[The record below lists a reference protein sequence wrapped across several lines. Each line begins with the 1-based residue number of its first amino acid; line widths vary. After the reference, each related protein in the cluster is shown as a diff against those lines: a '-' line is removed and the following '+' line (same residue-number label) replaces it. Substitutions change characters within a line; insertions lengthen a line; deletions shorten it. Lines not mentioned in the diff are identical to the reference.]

1 MLETVLMYLNN
12 WFVVG
17 RYDDTYTIEDSGITL
32 PFLKKGQY
40 FRIVGS
46 LFNDG
51 VYQYPAELTDEAF
64 NGSVWALAIPKALLS
79 TVEEITAWTDKNGD
93 SGPYTS
99 ESFGGYSYSKATNSK
114 GLAVGWRDVFA
125 AQLAPWK
132 KPAGSWQYANPNP
145 HMTPPEPHK
154 DNPWGVR
161 INERWSSNCGK
172 S

>member
-12 WFVVG
+12 WFVMG
-17 RYDDTYTIEDSGITL
+17 RYDDTYTIEDGGITL
-32 PFLKKGQY
+32 PFLVDGQY

-51 VYQYPAELTDEAF
+51 VYQYPAELTDETF
-64 NGSVWALAIPKALLS
+64 DGSVWALAIPKALLS
-79 TVEEITAWTDKNGD
+79 TVEEITAWTAKNGD

-132 KPAGSWQYANPNP
+132 NPAGSWQYANPNP

-154 DNPWGVR
+154 DNSWR
-161 INERWSSNCGK
+161 
-172 S
+172 

>member
-17 RYDDTYTIEDSGITL
+17 RYDDTYTIEDGKLTL
-32 PFLKKGQY
+32 PFLVNGQY

-51 VYQYPAELTDEAF
+51 VYKYADGAALDETGTEITLIDETF
-64 NGSVWALAIPKALLS
+64 DGSVWALAIPKRFLS
-79 TVEEITAWTDKNGD
+79 VVEEITAWTAKNGD

-114 GLAVGWRDVFA
+114 GLAVGWRDVFSS
-125 AQLAPWK
+125 QLATWK

-154 DNPWGVR
+154 DNPWR
-161 INERWSSNCGK
+161 
-172 S
+172 

>member
-12 WFVVG
+12 WFAVG
-17 RYDDTYTIEDSGITL
+17 RYDDTYTIEDGKLAL
-32 PFLKKGQY
+32 PFLVNGQY

-51 VYQYPAELTDEAF
+51 VYRYPADLTNETFD
-64 NGSVWALAIPKALLS
+64 GSVWALAIPKALLS
-79 TVEEITAWTDKNGD
+79 TVDEITAWQAKNGD
-93 SGPYTS
+93 GGPYTS

-114 GLAVGWRDVFA
+114 GVAVGWRDVFA

-145 HMTPPEPHK
+145 HMTPAEPHK
-154 DNPWGVR
+154 DNPWR
-161 INERWSSNCGK
+161 
-172 S
+172 

>member
-12 WFVVG
+12 WFVVS
-17 RYDDTYTIEDSGITL
+17 RNDDTYTIEDGGITL
-32 PFLKKGQY
+32 PFLIDGQY

-51 VYQYPAELTDEAF
+51 VYQYPSELTDETF
-64 NGSVWALAIPKALLS
+64 DGSVWVLAIPKALLS
-79 TVEEITAWTDKNGD
+79 TVDEITAWTAKNGD

-125 AQLAPWK
+125 AQLATWK
-132 KPAGSWQYANPNP
+132 KPAGTWQYANPNP

-154 DNPWGVR
+154 DNPWR
-161 INERWSSNCGK
+161 
-172 S
+172 

>member
-12 WFVVG
+12 WFVMG
-17 RYDDTYTIEDSGITL
+17 RYDDTYTIEDGGITL
-32 PFLKKGQY
+32 PFLVNGQY

-51 VYQYPAELTDEAF
+51 VYQYPAELTDETF
-64 NGSVWALAIPKALLS
+64 DGSVWALAIPKALLS
-79 TVEEITAWTDKNGD
+79 TVDEITAWTAKNGD

-114 GLAVGWRDVFA
+114 GMAVGWRDVFA

-132 KPAGSWQYANPNP
+132 KPAGIWQYANPNP

-154 DNPWGVR
+154 DNPWR
-161 INERWSSNCGK
+161 
-172 S
+172 

>member
-12 WFVVG
+12 WFAVG
-17 RYDDTYTIEDSGITL
+17 RYDDTYTIEDGGITL
-32 PFLKKGQY
+32 PFLVNGQY

-51 VYQYPAELTDEAF
+51 VYQYSDALELADETF
-64 NGSVWALAIPKALLS
+64 DGSVWALALPKALLS
-79 TVEEITAWTDKNGD
+79 TVDEITAWQAKNGD

-114 GLAVGWRDVFA
+114 GVAVGWQDVFK

-132 KPAGSWQYANPNP
+132 KIGGCYPFAKPNP
-145 HMTPPEPHK
+145 HMTPPVPS
-154 DNPWGVR
+154 DGNPWR
-161 INERWSSNCGK
+161 
-172 S
+172 

>member
-12 WFVVG
+12 WFVMG
-17 RYDDTYTIEDSGITL
+17 RYDDTYTIEDGGITL
-32 PFLKKGQY
+32 PFLQNGQY
-40 FRIVGS
+40 FRIAGS

-51 VYQYPAELTDEAF
+51 VYQYPADLTDETF
-64 NGSVWALAIPKALLS
+64 DGSVWALAIPKALLS
-79 TVEEITAWTDKNGD
+79 TVEEITAWTAKNGD

-114 GLAVGWRDVFA
+114 GMAVGWRDVFA

-145 HMTPPEPHK
+145 HMTPPLPHE
-154 DNPWGVR
+154 DNPWR
-161 INERWSSNCGK
+161 
-172 S
+172 

>member
-17 RYDDTYTIEDSGITL
+17 RYDDTYTIEDGGITL
-32 PFLKKGQY
+32 PFLVDGQY

-51 VYQYPAELTDEAF
+51 VYQYPAELTDETF
-64 NGSVWALAIPKALLS
+64 DGSVWAMSIPKALLS
-79 TVEEITAWTDKNGD
+79 TVEEITAWTAKNGE

-114 GLAVGWRDVFA
+114 GMAVGWRDVFA

-154 DNPWGVR
+154 DNPWR
-161 INERWSSNCGK
+161 
-172 S
+172 

>member
-17 RYDDTYTIEDSGITL
+17 RYDDTYTIEDGGIAL
-32 PFLKKGQY
+32 PFLVDVQY

-51 VYQYPAELTDEAF
+51 VYQYPAELTDETF
-64 NGSVWALAIPKALLS
+64 DGSVWALAIPKALLS
-79 TVEEITAWTDKNGD
+79 TVEEITAWTAKNGD
-93 SGPYTS
+93 GGAYTS

-154 DNPWGVR
+154 DNPWR
-161 INERWSSNCGK
+161 
-172 S
+172 

>member
-12 WFVVG
+12 WFAVG
-17 RYDDTYTIEDSGITL
+17 RYDDTYTIEDGGITL
-32 PFLKKGQY
+32 PFLVNGQY

-51 VYQYPAELTDEAF
+51 IYQSPADLIDETF
-64 NGSVWALAIPKALLS
+64 DGSVWALAIPKALLS
-79 TVEEITAWTDKNGD
+79 TVEEITAWTAKNGD
-93 SGPYTS
+93 GGPYTS

-154 DNPWGVR
+154 DNPWR
-161 INERWSSNCGK
+161 
-172 S
+172 

>member
-17 RYDDTYTIEDSGITL
+17 RYDDIYTIEDRKLTL
-32 PFLKKGQY
+32 PFLANGQY

-51 VYQYPAELTDEAF
+51 VYQYPAELTDETF
-64 NGSVWALAIPKALLS
+64 DGSVWALAIPKALLS
-79 TVEEITAWTDKNGD
+79 TVDEITAWTAKNGD
-93 SGPYTS
+93 GGLYTS
-99 ESFGGYSYSKATNSK
+99 ESFGGYSYSKATTSK

-154 DNPWGVR
+154 DNPWR
-161 INERWSSNCGK
+161 
-172 S
+172 

>member
-17 RYDDTYTIEDSGITL
+17 RYDDTYTIEDGGITL
-32 PFLKKGQY
+32 PFLVDGQY

-51 VYQYPAELTDEAF
+51 VYQYPAELTDETF
-64 NGSVWALAIPKALLS
+64 DGSVWAMAIPKALLS
-79 TVEEITAWTDKNGD
+79 TVEEITAWTAKNGD
-93 SGPYTS
+93 GGPYTS

-114 GLAVGWRDVFA
+114 GLAVGWRDMFA

-154 DNPWGVR
+154 DNPWR
-161 INERWSSNCGK
+161 
-172 S
+172 

>member
-17 RYDDTYTIEDSGITL
+17 RYDDTYIIEDGGITL
-32 PFLKKGQY
+32 PFLVNGQY

-51 VYQYPAELTDEAF
+51 VYQYPAELTDETF
-64 NGSVWALAIPKALLS
+64 DGSVWALALPKALLS
-79 TVEEITAWTDKNGD
+79 TVDEITAWQAKNGD

-114 GLAVGWRDVFA
+114 GMAVGWRDVFA

-154 DNPWGVR
+154 DNPWG
-161 INERWSSNCGK
+161 
-172 S
+172 

>member
-12 WFVVG
+12 WFAVG
-17 RYDDTYTIEDSGITL
+17 RYDDTYTIEDGKLTL
-32 PFLKKGQY
+32 PFLVNGQY

-51 VYQYPAELTDEAF
+51 VYQYPAELTDETF
-64 NGSVWALAIPKALLS
+64 TGSVWALALPKTLLS
-79 TVEEITAWTDKNGD
+79 TVEEITAWTAKNGD
-93 SGPYTS
+93 GGPYTS

-114 GLAVGWRDVFA
+114 GMAVGWRDVFA

-154 DNPWGVR
+154 DNPWR
-161 INERWSSNCGK
+161 
-172 S
+172 

>member
-17 RYDDTYTIEDSGITL
+17 RYDDTYTIEDGGIAL
-32 PFLKKGQY
+32 PFLVDGQY

-51 VYQYPAELTDEAF
+51 VYQYPAELTDETF
-64 NGSVWALAIPKALLS
+64 DGSVWALAIPKALLS
-79 TVEEITAWTDKNGD
+79 TVDEITAWQAKNGD

-114 GLAVGWRDVFA
+114 GMAVGWRDVFA
-125 AQLAPWK
+125 AQLAHWK

-154 DNPWGVR
+154 DNPWR
-161 INERWSSNCGK
+161 
-172 S
+172 

>member
-17 RYDDTYTIEDSGITL
+17 RYDDTYTIEDGGITL
-32 PFLKKGQY
+32 PFLVDGQY

-51 VYQYPAELTDEAF
+51 VYQYPAELTDETF
-64 NGSVWALAIPKALLS
+64 DGSVWAMAIPKALLS
-79 TVEEITAWTDKNGD
+79 TVDEITAWTAKNGD

-114 GLAVGWRDVFA
+114 GMAVGWRDVFA
-125 AQLAPWK
+125 AQLSPWK
-132 KPAGSWQYANPNP
+132 KPSGSWQYANPNP

-154 DNPWGVR
+154 DNPWR
-161 INERWSSNCGK
+161 
-172 S
+172 

>member
-1 MLETVLMYLNN
+1 MLETVLMYLNS
-12 WFVVG
+12 WFVVS
-17 RYDDTYTIEDSGITL
+17 RYDDIYTIEDGGITL
-32 PFLKKGQY
+32 PFLVDGQY

-51 VYQYPAELTDEAF
+51 VYQYPAELTDETF
-64 NGSVWALAIPKALLS
+64 DGSVWALAIPKALLS
-79 TVEEITAWTDKNGD
+79 TVDEITAWTAKNGD

-99 ESFGGYSYSKATNSK
+99 ESFGGYSYSKATNAK

-125 AQLAPWK
+125 AQLSPWK

-154 DNPWGVR
+154 GNPWR
-161 INERWSSNCGK
+161 
-172 S
+172 

>member
-12 WFVVG
+12 WFAVG

-32 PFLKKGQY
+32 PFLANGQY

-51 VYQYPAELTDEAF
+51 VYQYPAELTDETF
-64 NGSVWALAIPKALLS
+64 DGSVWALAIPKSLLS
-79 TVEEITAWTDKNGD
+79 TVEEITAWTAKNGD
-93 SGPYTS
+93 GGAYTS

-114 GLAVGWRDVFA
+114 GVAVGWRDVFA

-132 KPAGSWQYANPNP
+132 KPAGSWQYAKPNP
-145 HMTPPEPHK
+145 HMTPPAPQK
-154 DNPWGVR
+154 DNPWR
-161 INERWSSNCGK
+161 
-172 S
+172 

>member
-12 WFVVG
+12 WFVMG
-17 RYDDTYTIEDSGITL
+17 RYDDTYTIEDGGIAL
-32 PFLKKGQY
+32 PFLVDGQY

-51 VYQYPAELTDEAF
+51 VYQYPADLTDETF
-64 NGSVWALAIPKALLS
+64 DGSVWALAIPKALLS
-79 TVEEITAWTDKNGD
+79 TVEEITAWTAKNGD
-93 SGPYTS
+93 GGPYTS

-114 GLAVGWRDVFA
+114 GMAVGWRDVFA

-154 DNPWGVR
+154 DNPWR
-161 INERWSSNCGK
+161 
-172 S
+172 

>member
-12 WFVVG
+12 WFAVG
-17 RYDDTYTIEDSGITL
+17 RYDDTYTIEDGGITL
-32 PFLKKGQY
+32 PFLVNGQY
-40 FRIVGS
+40 FRIIGS

-51 VYQYPAELTDEAF
+51 VYQYPAELTDETF
-64 NGSVWALAIPKALLS
+64 DGSVWALAIPKALLS
-79 TVEEITAWTDKNGD
+79 TVEEITAWTAKNGD
-93 SGPYTS
+93 GGPYTS

-154 DNPWGVR
+154 DNPWR
-161 INERWSSNCGK
+161 
-172 S
+172 

>member
-17 RYDDTYTIEDSGITL
+17 RYDDTYTIEDGGITL
-32 PFLKKGQY
+32 PFLVDGQY

-51 VYQYPAELTDEAF
+51 VYQYPAELTDETF
-64 NGSVWALAIPKALLS
+64 DGSVWALAIPKALLS
-79 TVEEITAWTDKNGD
+79 TVDEITAWTAKNGD

-145 HMTPPEPHK
+145 HMTPPDPHK
-154 DNPWGVR
+154 DNPWR
-161 INERWSSNCGK
+161 
-172 S
+172 

>member
-17 RYDDTYTIEDSGITL
+17 RYDDTYTIEDGKLTL
-32 PFLKKGQY
+32 PFLVNGQY

-46 LFNDG
+46 LLNDG
-51 VYQYPAELTDEAF
+51 VYQYPAELTDETF
-64 NGSVWALAIPKALLS
+64 DGSVWALALPKALLS
-79 TVEEITAWTDKNGD
+79 TVDEIIAWQAKNGD

-154 DNPWGVR
+154 DNPWR
-161 INERWSSNCGK
+161 
-172 S
+172 

>member
-17 RYDDTYTIEDSGITL
+17 RYDDTYTIEDGGITL
-32 PFLKKGQY
+32 PFLVNGQY

-51 VYQYPAELTDEAF
+51 VYQYPAELTDETF
-64 NGSVWALAIPKALLS
+64 DGSVWALSIPKALLS
-79 TVEEITAWTDKNGD
+79 TVEEITAWTAKNGEN
-93 SGPYTS
+93 GPYTS

-114 GLAVGWRDVFA
+114 GLAVGWRDMFA

-154 DNPWGVR
+154 DNPWR
-161 INERWSSNCGK
+161 
-172 S
+172 

>member
-12 WFVVG
+12 WFAVG
-17 RYDDTYTIEDSGITL
+17 RYDDTYTIEDGKLTL
-32 PFLKKGQY
+32 PFLVNGQY

-51 VYQYPAELTDEAF
+51 VYRYPADLTNETFD
-64 NGSVWALAIPKALLS
+64 GSVWALAIPKALLS
-79 TVEEITAWTDKNGD
+79 TVEEITAWTAKNGD

-114 GLAVGWRDVFA
+114 GVAVGWRDVFS

-154 DNPWGVR
+154 DNPWR
-161 INERWSSNCGK
+161 
-172 S
+172 